1 MTVSTGSEAVQREDE
16 YAGKRDNPGQLIREV
31 HDRNA
36 SPPLLR
42 RLFEAAGY
50 RLEDRPLGLRA
61 LRLADRRGVFF
72 ADGEPNPADLEDE
85 FPSETV
91 HRTVVYAEDPGPLA
105 RALAADRR
113 LEVLDGSTLGPGLGE
128 LLLLTQPETPSE
140 GSEEGD
146 AWASPLGGFVEGER
160 VIRPHLGESEAV
172 AIAGVDGFRYLLRLL
187 PFFLAA
193 YRVRVPTPHG
203 GRGPVTQHLVAVN
216 ALSGR
221 IEVWEEGEREFIG
234 ELVEPHE
241 RLEPVLTESDCRQL
255 AEEELRRR
263 HTAEVDHVEQHQG
276 AIVIERRRVPPASG
290 DLRVGPAVLVHV
302 PYWYVESPEG
312 RVILDAVTGR
322 RVGPADE
329 AGVAEPGA

>member
-1 MTVSTGSEAVQREDE
+1 VGDE
-16 YAGKRDNPGQLIREV
+16 IAGKRDIPRSSPGEV
-31 HDRNA
+31 AERDV

-42 RLFEAAGY
+42 RLFDAAGY

-61 LRLADRRGVFF
+61 LRPSDRRGVFF
-72 ADGEPNPADLEDE
+72 VEGSPNPADVAGE
-85 FPSETV
+85 FPSEIV
-91 HRTVVYAEDPGPLA
+91 HRTIVYPDDPGPLA
-105 RALAADRR
+105 RAMAADRG
-113 LEVLDGSTLGPGLGE
+113 LEILDASTLGPGLGE
-128 LLLLTQPETPSE
+128 LLLLTQPEMPADASIQ
-140 GSEEGD
+140 GD
-146 AWASPLGGFVEGER
+146 ELSGPMGAFVEGER
-160 VIRPHLGESEAV
+160 VIRPHLGEPEAM

-187 PFFLAA
+187 PFFLAP

-221 IEVWEEGEREFIG
+221 IEVWEEGERDFIG
-234 ELVEPHE
+234 DLEEPHE
-241 RLEPVLTESDCRQL
+241 RLEPVLTEADCRRL

-263 HTAEVDHVEQHQG
+263 HTAEVDHVEQHLG
-276 AIVIERRRVPPASG
+276 AIVIERRRVPPGPG
-290 DLRVGPAVLVHV
+290 DLRIGPAVLVHV

-329 AGVAEPGA
+329 MGETDPGT

>member
-1 MTVSTGSEAVQREDE
+1 V
-16 YAGKRDNPGQLIREV
+16 P
-31 HDRNA
+31 DRNS

-50 RLEDRPLGLRA
+50 RLEDRPLGLLA
-61 LRLADRRGVFF
+61 LRLADRRGVLF
-72 ADGEPNPADLEDE
+72 ADGAPSPADLEGE
-85 FPSETV
+85 FPRETV
-91 HRTVVYAEDPGPLA
+91 HRTVVYADNPGPLA

-128 LLLLTQPETPSE
+128 LLLLQQPEPLDE
-140 GSEEGD
+140 GSMEDQTLEG
-146 AWASPLGGFVEGER
+146 PMGGFVEGER

-187 PFFLAA
+187 PFYLAP
-193 YRVRVPTPHG
+193 YRVRVPTSHG
-203 GRGPVTQHLVAVN
+203 SRGPVSQHLVAVN

-221 IEVWEEGEREFIG
+221 TEVWEEGEREFIG
-234 ELVEPHE
+234 EISAPHE
-241 RLEPVLTESDCRQL
+241 RLEPVLTEAECRHR

-263 HTAEVDHVEQHQG
+263 HTADVDHVEQHLG
-276 AIVIERRRVPPASG
+276 AIVIDRRRVPPG
-290 DLRVGPAVLVHV
+290 PEDLRIGPAVLVHV

-322 RVGPADE
+322 RVVPNDE
-329 AGVAEPGA
+329 GNASTIGV